1 MRIIALNAI
10 RCLSLLLF
18 ALIFLFPWMLSK
30 IPPDKATE
38 ALNKKITP
46 DRALSLYTF
55 YEGRVQSTK
64 SILVGILAAILS
76 LQIPPFL
83 KCMWKKPFDYDDALS
98 VIILCIPSLFV
109 FFSLKLHMQENAEK
123 SRIFQKPLC
132 SEGIRYNPKLSKWK
146 YKFRRKLPLGLD
158 VLLIL
163 VICLLS
169 VVILFWGSSQG
180 PQLEVYTL
188 HSPLDAIQ
196 QC

>member
-1 MRIIALNAI
+1 MRIIALNTI

-38 ALNKKITP
+38 ALNKKINT

-83 KCMWKKPFDYDDALS
+83 ECMWKKPFDYKFDDALP

-109 FFSLKLHMQENAEK
+109 FYSLKLHMQENAEK
-123 SRIFQKPLC
+123 SKIFQKPLC
-132 SEGIRYNPKLSKWK
+132 SEGIRYNPELSKWK
-146 YKFRRKLPLGLD
+146 YKFRKKLPLDLD
-158 VLLIL
+158 VLLFY
-163 VICLLS
+163 VICILS
-169 VVILFWGSSQG
+169 FVILFWFCARLPRSG
-180 PQLEVYTL
+180 T
-188 HSPLDAIQ
+188 
-196 QC
+196 